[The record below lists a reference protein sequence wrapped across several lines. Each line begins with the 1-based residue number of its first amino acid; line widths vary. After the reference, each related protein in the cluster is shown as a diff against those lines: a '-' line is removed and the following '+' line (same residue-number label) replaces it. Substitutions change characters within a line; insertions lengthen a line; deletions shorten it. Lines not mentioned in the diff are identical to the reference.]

1 MVAAHSKPGRDTL
14 SSQIAREEWSLLVVA
29 KRLAS
34 SVKGSSHYS
43 LPFHSS
49 STLCTPPLS
58 PLTGLF
64 LTWVRQICARRP
76 KSGTKPPCAPKQ
88 GLTTLSRHLSSL
100 HRWSHPDSRPSE
112 RAIGRSQEKQQG
124 RNWEHQGIYREGGWK
139 LPSIPACIAPT
150 EI

>member
-43 LPFHSS
+43 LPFPELKHPLYSS
-49 STLCTPPLS
+49 SFPLS
-58 PLTGLF
+58 PVFYSLG
-64 LTWVRQICARRP
+64 CARSASGGFCP

-88 GLTTLSRHLSSL
+88 GLLAGTYHSL
-100 HRWSHPDSRPSE
+100 PPPFLTSRPSK
-112 RAIGRSQEKQQG
+112 RAIGRCVPEETAGSELGTQG
-124 RNWEHQGIYREGGWK
+124 N
-139 LPSIPACIAPT
+139 S
-150 EI
+150 